1 MIVFEKASP
10 ENTRPTLEIAIAK
23 AKELKCDIV
32 LSTNEGNS
40 ARTALAIGREMGFEG
55 KVIAITAVYGM
66 KGPGENAMTEET
78 RKQLEADGVVLVT
91 AAHALSGA
99 ERSIS
104 GKFSGTYPVEVMA
117 HTLRLLSQGVKV
129 CVEIGAMAMD
139 AGKLPYGKP
148 AVFLGGTGRGLDTAC
163 VMTAGYTAAIF
174 NTRIHEVLC
183 KPW

>member
-1 MIVFEKASP
+1 MTVFEKASP
-10 ENTRPTLEIAIAK
+10 ENTHPTLEIAIAK
-23 AKELKCDIV
+23 AMELKCDIV

-40 ARTALAIGREMGFEG
+40 AFAAVAVAKEKGFAGRI
-55 KVIAITAVYGM
+55 IAITAVYGM

-78 RKQLEADGVVLVT
+78 RQKLEAEGVVLVT
-91 AAHALSGA
+91 AAHTLSGA
-99 ERSIS
+99 ERAIS

-148 AVFLGGTGRGLDTAC
+148 AVFLGGTGRGVDTAC
-163 VMTAGYTAAIF
+163 VMTAGYTATIF
-174 NTRIHEVLC
+174 NTRIHEILC